1 MKLIWRELG
10 FNSVYYDTEAKEMVS
25 CTTAEFLRY
34 LKGLYTN
41 KERFINRFIDRH
53 KATMIEYDLKGH
65 SEPDYY
71 ICLEFFDKL
80 VADYDAATPFS
91 FKESFELENREF
103 QALVFSSINIT
114 DMISQ
119 LGAKRIK
126 TDGIEL
132 DQNIYDEDGNLLG
145 KEKRSNVYEVHEV
158 DGEKLGLDEKL
169 YVVKCWCTT
178 TEKEHWLWIDE
189 KYKDDPLTAIAST
202 FMVHENV
209 VPHIKCLKRQGDV
222 LLAEMTKE
230 VTPEGELVSL
240 TKEQYF
246 SLLAAQA

>member
-10 FNSVYYDTEAKEMVS
+10 FNSVYYDTEKKEMVS

-34 LKGLYTN
+34 LKGIYTN

-53 KATMIEYDLKGH
+53 KATMIEYELKTH
-65 SEPDYY
+65 SESDYH
-71 ICLEFFDKL
+71 ICIEFFDKL
-80 VADYDAATPFS
+80 VSDYDDTTPFS

-103 QALVFSSINIT
+103 QAMVFSSINIT
-114 DMISQ
+114 DMITQ
-119 LGAKRIK
+119 LGATRIK

-132 DQNIYDEDGNLLG
+132 DQNIYDEDGKLIG
-145 KEKRSNVYEVHEV
+145 TEKRSNIYEVHEV
-158 DGEKLGLDEKL
+158 DGKKLGLDEKL

-178 TEKEHWLWIDE
+178 TDKEHWLWIDE

-246 SLLAAQA
+246 SLLSAQA

>member
-10 FNSVYYDTEAKEMVS
+10 FNSVYFDTEKKEMVS

-34 LKGLYTN
+34 LKGIYTN
-41 KERFINRFIDRH
+41 KERFISRFIDRH
-53 KATMIEYDLKGH
+53 KKTMEEYELKVH
-65 SEPDYY
+65 SEADYV
-71 ICLEFFDKL
+71 ICHEFFDKL
-80 VADYDAATPFS
+80 VADYDAAEPFS
-91 FKESFELENREF
+91 FKESFELSNKEF

-114 DMISQ
+114 DMITQ
-119 LGAKRIK
+119 LGATRIK

-132 DQNIYDEDGNLLG
+132 DQKVYDEEGNYLRT
-145 KEKRSNVYEVHEV
+145 EKRSNVYEVHEV
-158 DGEKLGLDEKL
+158 SGKKLGLNEKL

-209 VPHIKCLKRQGDV
+209 IPHIKCLKRQGDV
-222 LLAEMTKE
+222 LLAEMNKE
-230 VTPEGELVSL
+230 VTPEGEIVSL

-246 SLLAAQA
+246 SLLVAQA